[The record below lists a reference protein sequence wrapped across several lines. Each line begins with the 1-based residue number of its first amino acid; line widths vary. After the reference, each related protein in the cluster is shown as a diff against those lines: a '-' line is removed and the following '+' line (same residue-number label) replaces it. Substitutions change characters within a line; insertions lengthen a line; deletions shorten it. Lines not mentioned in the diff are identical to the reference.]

1 MLYLSYKLPF
11 CSCILNKKERSIL
24 KMKKFDFKKHL
35 SLIICAIAMF
45 IASTSTSMCW
55 VLLFGEPKMPE
66 SLYKKKES

>member
-1 MLYLSYKLPF
+1 
-11 CSCILNKKERSIL
+11 
-24 KMKKFDFKKHL
+24 MKKFDFKKHL